1 MKTIQRTTSNN
12 IYKNQIESNTIET
25 TKKETNINY
34 INEHRGETLLFL
46 KQNIMRIF
54 FININ
59 GLDLGK

>member
-1 MKTIQRTTSNN
+1 MKTIQRTTYNN

-25 TKKETNINY
+25 TKKETNNNY
-34 INEHRGETLLFL
+34 INEHRGETLLSL